1 MTRKILAIIGPSGAG
16 KSTVAKALVGA
27 ITPDSGQIMLD
38 GAQRGQWP
46 EDQWGEAVGYVSQE
60 ITLFPATLAENI
72 ARLDLN
78 PDSQKVVA
86 AAQAAGVHE
95 LITSLPDGYSTEIGP
110 GKLVLSGGQ
119 KQRIG
124 LARALYHKPDI
135 LVLDEATSALD
146 NKTEKSI
153 MKSIDK
159 LPRELTIVM
168 VAHRLTTV
176 KDCDVIYV
184 LNHGEIVDRGTYEEL
199 KDRCQ
204 LFLEMEE
211 QNEAPAEPV

>member
-1 MTRKILAIIGPSGAG
+1 MGLLDPQLGGVFVDGHQLKNADW
-16 KSTVAKALVGA
+16 VAWR
-27 ITPDSGQIMLD
+27 D
-38 GAQRGQWP
+38 R
-46 EDQWGEAVGYVSQE
+46 VGYVPQE
-60 ITLFPATLAENI
+60 IYLINEDIRRNI
-72 ARLDLN
+72 AFGLYRSEISESDL
-78 PDSQKVVA
+78 KE
-86 AAQAAGVHE
+86 AAQIADIKDFIENELENGYDTSAGE
-95 LITSLPDGYSTEIGP
+95 RGLR
-110 GKLVLSGGQ
+110 LSGGQ

-184 LNHGEIVDRGTYEEL
+184 LSKGEIVDRGTYEEL

-211 QNEAPAEPV
+211 QNEATPEPV